1 MQENVVMNEF
11 NITELVFELRM
22 PYVKFGIGALYEI
35 GYDFSKQK
43 LKKVLIVTDDY
54 ISKKTDY
61 VERAVSSFKQNG
73 IVADVWDGVEP
84 EPSDTSIQEGIEFA
98 KKGEYDGFVAIG
110 GGSSI
115 DTAKLIDLCTTYP
128 AELSDYFA
136 PPIGKGLPIPGPIKF
151 LVAVPT
157 TSGTGSETT
166 GTAVVTFVTKKSK
179 FGVTHEYLIPKM
191 AILDPLL
198 TVSMPPKLTA
208 STGVDALMHAIEA
221 YLAKPYNTR
230 ERPQSPLTRPAYQG
244 SMPITDF
251 LAEKAIL
258 LIGEHLPRAYANGLN
273 IEARANMH
281 LAAFIAGV
289 AFGNAGVHLAHALA
303 LPLSTVAMEK
313 GVKLPHGVAA
323 GVFGP
328 GMLKVLEP
336 FYPEKCSI
344 IANYLSGGAI
354 SCAHE
359 ALSEFI
365 KTLGLPSGLQE
376 LGITENDIDA
386 LVDAALMN
394 KRLLSISPIIPERDV
409 LKKIAIESLRY

>member
-1 MQENVVMNEF
+1 MRKVVMNGF

-22 PYVKFGIGALYEI
+22 PYVKFGIGALYEL
-35 GYDFSKQK
+35 GYDLSKLK
-43 LKKVLIVTDDY
+43 LKKTLIVTDDY

-61 VERAVSSFKQNG
+61 IERAVSSFKQNG
-73 IVADVWDGVEP
+73 IEADVWDDVEP

-98 KKGEYDGFVAIG
+98 KKGGYDSFVAIG

-115 DTAKLIDLCTTYP
+115 DTAKLIDLYTTHP
-128 AELSDYFA
+128 AELTDYFA
-136 PPIGKGLPIPGPIKF
+136 PPIGKGLQIPGPIKF
-151 LVAVPT
+151 LIAVPT

-166 GTAVVTFVTKKSK
+166 GTAVVTFVEKKSK
-179 FGVTHEYLIPKM
+179 FGITHECLIPKI

-198 TVSMPPKLTA
+198 TMSMPPKLTA
-208 STGVDALMHAIEA
+208 STGIDALMHAIEA
-221 YLAKPYNTR
+221 YLAKPYTTR
-230 ERPQSPLTRPAYQG
+230 ERPQSPSTRPVYQG

-258 LIGEHLPRAYANGLN
+258 LIGEYLPKAYANGLD
-273 IEARANMH
+273 IEARSNMH

-303 LPLSTVAMEK
+303 LSLSTIVMDK

-336 FYPEKCSI
+336 FYPERCSI
-344 IANYLSGGAI
+344 IANYLSGGANP
-354 SCAHE
+354 CAHK
-359 ALSEFI
+359 AMSEFI
-365 KTLGLPSGLQE
+365 KTLGLPSGLHE
-376 LGITENDIDA
+376 LGITERDIDT

-394 KRLLSISPIIPERDV
+394 KRLLSLSPITPERDV
-409 LKKIAIESLRY
+409 LKKIVVESLRY